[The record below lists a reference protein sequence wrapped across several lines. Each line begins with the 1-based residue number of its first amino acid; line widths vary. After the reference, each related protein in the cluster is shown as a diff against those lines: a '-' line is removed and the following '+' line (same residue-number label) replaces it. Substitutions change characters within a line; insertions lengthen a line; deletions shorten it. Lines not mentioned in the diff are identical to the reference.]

1 MLFTSYIV
9 GQHEATSWRQEL
21 EFHLAQ
27 HEYNKHSKRDEKKE
41 AATTGELKEA
51 ATTGELPISLGHKKE
66 LTFFLFYDAKLEEVC
81 KQFDLL
87 DTEIKKE
94 YLKNSTNKHSLK
106 YWHDLE

>member
-27 HEYNKHSKRDEKKE
+27 HEYKKHSKRDEK
-41 AATTGELKEA
+41 KEA

-66 LTFFLFYDAKLEEVC
+66 LAFFQYYDFKLEEVC

-106 YWHDLE
+106 YWYDRE